1 MFYLDTNTCIF
12 FLNGRSEN
20 IKKKILSM
28 PPSEIGI
35 PSIVKAELIFGALKS
50 VYKEKTL
57 EKIEKFLEPFEIIPF
72 QDQMTYQYAEIR
84 NEVENKGAVIGPN
97 DILIASIT
105 KFHEAT
111 LVTNN
116 VKEFSRVSKLLI
128 EDWK

>member
-12 FLNGRSEN
+12 FLNGKSEN
-20 IKKKILSM
+20 IKKKILSI
-28 PPSEIGI
+28 PPSEICI

-50 VYKEKTL
+50 MYKEKTL
-57 EKIEKFLEPFEIIPF
+57 EKLENFLEPFEIIPF
-72 QDQMTYQYAEIR
+72 QDQMTYHYAEIR
-84 NEVENKGAVIGPN
+84 NEVESKGTVIGPN

-105 KFHEAT
+105 RFHEAT

-116 VKEFSRVSKLLI
+116 VKEFSRVSNLLI